1 MRKSVTADF
10 YRNYSSA
17 QAASLFIINCERPK
31 GVSHLHQALYRKYR
45 PQVFDDVCGQAHITD
60 VLRFQAANE
69 RVSHA
74 YLFCGSRG
82 TGKTTCAKILA
93 KAVNCENLQNGSPC
107 CQCSSCRDIDSAIA
121 TDVIEMDAA
130 SNNGVGDIRRLC
142 EEVVYTPSMLKKKVY
157 IIDEVHML
165 STEAFNALLKTIEEP
180 PSHIVFILATTEL
193 HKIPATIVSR
203 CQRFDFRRIDMNVI
217 AARLMYIAQKEN
229 TVLSLEAAQL
239 IARQAQ
245 GGLRDAI
252 GLLELCGAGGS
263 DVTAERV
270 KSVLGL
276 SGYEAVASVMNAVR
290 DGRMGELFE
299 TVATIT
305 SSSKDIAVFWQELIS
320 FVRDMLVCK
329 YSEDSAAYL
338 DLTAAENEMLAKIA
352 SEFTLAEL
360 IYYCKVLDEGSASM
374 ARTPQN
380 KRLTAEM
387 CLLRMCRPELDQSSE
402 ALSARIAKL
411 EDKLALISL
420 GKMPEAVAEAKD
432 EEPEVKAEKAPE
444 VQKAVTETPAKTNW
458 ELVRDTSEA
467 VNRLESINP
476 GITQFIREAA
486 VYASSD
492 GKKLCIYSSGFGP
505 VILDSRDAKKQIS
518 EAFAIAKIT
527 DGMAEIIIAK
537 NEKAKASSS
546 VSDELGSLL

>member
-1 MRKSVTADF
+1 M
-10 YRNYSSA
+10 
-17 QAASLFIINCERPK
+17 
-31 GVSHLHQALYRKYR
+31 HQALYRKYR
-45 PQVFDDVCGQAHITD
+45 PQVFEDVCGQAHITD

-93 KAVNCENLQNGSPC
+93 KAVNCENPQNGSPC
-107 CQCSSCRDIDSAIA
+107 CQCSSCRDIDSGIA

-180 PSHIVFILATTEL
+180 PAHIVFVLATTEL

-217 AARLMYIAQKEN
+217 AGRLQYIAEKEGLS
-229 TVLSLEAAQL
+229 VSLEAAQL

-245 GGLRDAI
+245 GGMRDAI
-252 GLLELCGAGGS
+252 GLFELCGAGGA

-276 SGYEAVASVMNAVR
+276 SGYEAVANVMSAVKSNK
-290 DGRMGELFE
+290 MNELFE
-299 TVATIT
+299 TVAKIT
-305 SSSKDIAVFWQELIS
+305 ASSKDIAVFWQELIS
-320 FVRDMLVCK
+320 FVRDMLVSK
-329 YSEDSAAYL
+329 YSDDASSYL
-338 DLTAAENEMLAKIA
+338 DLTAAENEMLSGVA
-352 SEFTLAEL
+352 SKFTLAEL
-360 IYYCKVLDEGSASM
+360 IYYCKILDEGSASM

-387 CLLRMCRPELDQSSE
+387 CLLRMCRPELEQSSE

-411 EDKLALISL
+411 EDKIALLSL
-420 GKMPEAVAEAKD
+420 GEMPVAAPAPKA
-432 EEPEVKAEKAPE
+432 EEPKVEPVKETAAPAPKAEVKKEGA
-444 VQKAVTETPAKTNW
+444 W
-458 ELVRDTSEA
+458 EMVRDTSEA

-476 GITQFIREAA
+476 GITQFVREAVVEVSA
-486 VYASSD
+486 D
-492 GKKLCIYSSGFGP
+492 GKKLCIYAVGFGS
-505 VILDSRDAKKQIS
+505 VILDSAEAKKQIS

-527 DGMAEIIIAK
+527 DGMAEVIIAK
-537 NEKAKASSS
+537 KEKAKASAS

>member
-1 MRKSVTADF
+1 M
-10 YRNYSSA
+10 
-17 QAASLFIINCERPK
+17 K

-45 PQVFDDVCGQAHITD
+45 PQVFEDVCGQAHITD
-60 VLRFQAANE
+60 VLRFQAAKE

-107 CQCSSCRDIDSAIA
+107 CQCSSCRDIDSGIA

-180 PSHIVFILATTEL
+180 PSHIVFVLATTEL

-217 AARLMYIAQKEN
+217 AGRLMYIAEKEEM
-229 TVLSLEAAQL
+229 TLTLEAAQL

-245 GGLRDAI
+245 GGMRDAI
-252 GLLELCGAGGS
+252 GLLELCGAGGA

-276 SGYEAVASVMNAVR
+276 SGYEAVASVMSAVR

-338 DLTAAENEMLAKIA
+338 DLTAAENQMLSEIA
-352 SEFTLAEL
+352 SKFKLAEL
-360 IYYCKVLDEGSASM
+360 IYCCKVLDEGSASM
-374 ARTPQN
+374 VRTPQN

-387 CLLRMCRPELDQSSE
+387 CLLRMCRPELDQSNE

-411 EDKLALISL
+411 EDKIALLSI
-420 GKMPEAVAEAKD
+420 GKMPEAEETQTVAEKPAA
-432 EEPEVKAEKAPE
+432 PAPKAEEKQEERAPQPQIKATE
-444 VQKAVTETPAKTNW
+444 KAKW
-458 ELVRDTSEA
+458 EMVRDASEAINRIEA
-467 VNRLESINP
+467 VNP
-476 GITQFIREAA
+476 GVTQFLREAA
-486 VYASSD
+486 IYASAD

-505 VILDSRDAKKQIS
+505 VILGSPDAKKQIA

-527 DGMAEIIIAK
+527 DGMAEIIVEK
-537 NEKAKASSS
+537 KEKAQSS
-546 VSDELGSLL
+546 VSMSDELGDML